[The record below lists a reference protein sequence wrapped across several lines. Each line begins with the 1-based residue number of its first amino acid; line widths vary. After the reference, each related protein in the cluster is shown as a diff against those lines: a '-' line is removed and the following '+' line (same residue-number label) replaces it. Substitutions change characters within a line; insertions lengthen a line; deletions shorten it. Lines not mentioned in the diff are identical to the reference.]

1 MSTFLWLTISKRT
14 SWVFSV
20 GLASTSFSILTT
32 PGSSLIER
40 SNSKNESEDSWL
52 GTTSVDIRILKRLSF
67 SLTLSVGFRLDIS
80 CCRRFLSPR
89 AVMPS
94 SFRSS
99 LSKSFRTA
107 IVILFLENTAITE
120 SSNWFLLNC
129 SETSVYIPLTVWHF
143 VSSHWQVW
151 SIELWTMWSAYYF
164 SAMCACVHVVCHALQ
179 YFLSLQ
185 DKKHCPPLWLSCAID
200 STFSPSHRTRPC
212 LPRSFFPTAKGNTDW
227 NMYRFEM
234 FVCVY
239 VYFIYSRFLFFFRA
253 RPLIG
258 QPNLL

>member
-107 IVILFLENTAITE
+107 IVILFLENTAITG

-151 SIELWTMWSAYYF
+151 TVKYWIVNNVKRVLFQCNVRMRTCS
-164 SAMCACVHVVCHALQ
+164 
-179 YFLSLQ
+179 
-185 DKKHCPPLWLSCAID
+185 LSCSSILSVVARQEALPPFVAFMRHRFNF
-200 STFSPSHRTRPC
+200 FSVTSDTSM
-212 LPRSFFPTAKGNTDW
+212 LAKIIFSNSE
-227 NMYRFEM
+227 R
-234 FVCVY
+234 
-239 VYFIYSRFLFFFRA
+239 
-253 RPLIG
+253 
-258 QPNLL
+258 

>member
-67 SLTLSVGFRLDIS
+67 SLTLSVGLRLDIS

-107 IVILFLENTAITE
+107 IVILFLENTAITGHRIDFF
-120 SSNWFLLNC
+120 S
-129 SETSVYIPLTVWHF
+129 TVQKLQ
-143 VSSHWQVW
+143 STSHWPSDTSSRLTDRCELW

-185 DKKHCPPLWLSCAID
+185 DKKHWPPLWLSCAID

-212 LPRSFFPTAKGNTDW
+212 LPR
-227 NMYRFEM
+227 
-234 FVCVY
+234 
-239 VYFIYSRFLFFFRA
+239 
-253 RPLIG
+253 
-258 QPNLL
+258 